1 MSSPASRNPAKSDLT
16 GRLTPAEAASPVGQ
30 AWAEAAAAL
39 RASEERF
46 RNAVH
51 HSAIGMALTTPDGR
65 WIDVNPALC
74 RLVGYTREELLERS
88 FRDITHIDDVAGDV
102 ETQRRILAGEI

>member
-1 MSSPASRNPAKSDLT
+1 MSSPASRNASQSGLG

-30 AWAEAAAAL
+30 AWAEAVAAL
-39 RASEERF
+39 RESEERF

-65 WIDVNPALC
+65 WIEVNPAFC
-74 RLVGYTREELLERS
+74 RFVGYTREELLART
-88 FRDITHIDDVAGDV
+88 FRDITHPDDLPRDIEG
-102 ETQRRILAGEI
+102 QRRLL